1 MTLLLALSRKVKYN
15 DAAMEKD
22 FYTAKELAEKL
33 SVNVMTIYRYIKA
46 GKLHA
51 YKIGKDFKI
60 EKQEFERLLQSAR
73 TKPL

>member
-46 GKLHA
+46 GKLQAH
-51 YKIGKDFKI
+51 KIGKEFRIKQDDFDA
-60 EKQEFERLLQSAR
+60 FLLKNK
-73 TKPL
+73 TT